1 MNTLLHK
8 FIVTSLVIA
17 IFASSPKFLLAQQKL
32 LGELVITKTSS
43 QGFVTVNGEPVMSGR
58 SIASPSAILTS
69 PEASAKVSIAKT
81 GTVLISPN
89 SKLNLYFK
97 DASIAMDI
105 VSGEVTIETVPNTSL
120 NIFVPDG
127 NLTLPIESQPN
138 TIKVKADNG
147 KTQVQTL
154 VGQAKFNNVLVAAGE
169 IYPLASTTTASN
181 KPDATEDDNSGNS
194 KGFNPLL
201 LIGLLG
207 GAAAIALVVLTGS
220 SGNNDAAPVASPTR

>member
-8 FIVTSLVIA
+8 FIVSSLVIA

-32 LGELVITKTSS
+32 LGELVITKASS
-43 QGFVTVNGEPVMSGR
+43 EGFVTVNGGSVLSGR
-58 SIASPSAILTS
+58 SIASPSSILTS
-69 PEASAKVSIAKT
+69 PQASAKVSIAKT
-81 GTVLISPN
+81 GIVLISPN

-120 NIFVPDG
+120 NIFLPDG
-127 NLTLPIESQPN
+127 NLTLPIENQSN
-138 TIKVKADNG
+138 TIKVKVDSG

-154 VGQAKFNNVLVAAGE
+154 VGQAKFNNVLVSAGE
-169 IYPLASTTTASN
+169 IYPLTSTTTSN
-181 KPDATEDDNSGNS
+181 KPIATDDDNSGNS
-194 KGFNPLL
+194 RGFNPLL

-207 GAAAIALVVLTGS
+207 GAAAIAIVVLAGS
-220 SGNNDAAPVASPTR
+220 SGNNDSPPVLSPTR